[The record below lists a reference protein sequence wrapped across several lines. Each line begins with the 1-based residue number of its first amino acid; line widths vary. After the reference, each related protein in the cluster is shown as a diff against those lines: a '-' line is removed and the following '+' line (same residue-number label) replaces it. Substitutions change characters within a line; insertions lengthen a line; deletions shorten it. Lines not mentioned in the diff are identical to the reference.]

1 MSQKIEEIELPNG
14 MLKKCRGGKNW
25 KKEKKKKKQN
35 KRIVS
40 PKSLQL
46 FLDQLDKLEKNDL
59 KTKNREIVNMHWVKF
74 SIILGIIRTA
84 ENYLYVEII
93 YMP

>member
-1 MSQKIEEIELPNG
+1 M
-14 MLKKCRGGKNW
+14 
-25 KKEKKKKKQN
+25 
-35 KRIVS
+35 
-40 PKSLQL
+40 SLQL
-46 FLDQLDKLEKNDL
+46 FLDHLDKPEKNDL
-59 KTKNREIVNMHWVKF
+59 KTKIHKTVNMHWVKF

>member
-14 MLKKCRGGKNW
+14 MLKKCSGGKNW
-25 KKEKKKKKQN
+25 KKEKKKQN

-46 FLDQLDKLEKNDL
+46 FLDQLDKLEKSDL
-59 KTKNREIVNMHWVKF
+59 KTKNREIVNTHWVKF

-93 YMP
+93 CMP

>member
-14 MLKKCRGGKNW
+14 MLKKCSGVKNW
-25 KKEKKKKKQN
+25 KKKKQN
-35 KRIVS
+35 KIILS
-40 PKSLQL
+40 PASLQF
-46 FLDQLDKLEKNDL
+46 FLDQLDKPEKNDL
-59 KTKNREIVNMHWVKF
+59 KTKNRKIVNMHWVKF

-84 ENYLYVEII
+84 ENYLYVEIV

>member
-1 MSQKIEEIELPNG
+1 M
-14 MLKKCRGGKNW
+14 
-25 KKEKKKKKQN
+25 KEKKKKNTTQN
-35 KRIVS
+35 KRILS
-40 PKSLQL
+40 PMSLQL
-46 FLDQLDKLEKNDL
+46 FLGQLDKPEKNDL
-59 KTKNREIVNMHWVKF
+59 KTKIHKTVNMHWVKF